1 MSNAVAES
9 PVSTAENVSLSVFN
23 IRRASH
29 ILSTLSPTNQLKVVL
44 NHIIMKGSISQ
55 LEADEL
61 YRVKRLTSRITE
73 LKGLGV
79 AVVAEMRR
87 DNTGKRYAR
96 YFIAS

>member
-1 MSNAVAES
+1 MNAVAEN
-9 PVSTAENVSLSVFN
+9 PVSLNTYN
-23 IRRASH
+23 IRRAAQ
-29 ILSTLSPTNQLKVVL
+29 IVGQIPTTNQMHPVL

-73 LKGLGV
+73 LKKLGV
-79 AVVAEMRR
+79 NIVAEMRR

>member
-1 MSNAVAES
+1 MSNAVAEP
-9 PVSTAENVSLSVFN
+9 PVSAAENVSLSVFN
-23 IRRASH
+23 IRRASY
-29 ILSTLSPTNQLKVVL
+29 ILSALSKTNQMYPVL

-79 AVVAEMRR
+79 SIVAEMRR

>member
-1 MSNAVAES
+1 MTTATAAEN
-9 PVSTAENVSLSVFN
+9 PVSVNAFN
-23 IRRASH
+23 IRTAAQIVDKLPS
-29 ILSTLSPTNQLKVVL
+29 TNQMKAVL

-61 YRVKRLTSRITE
+61 YRVKRLTSRVTE
-73 LKGLGV
+73 LKKLGV
-79 AVVAEMRR
+79 SIVAEMRR

>member
-1 MSNAVAES
+1 MNATCE
-9 PVSTAENVSLSVFN
+9 TAENPVSINTFN

-29 ILSTLSPTNQLKVVL
+29 ILGTLSPTNQCKAVL
-44 NHIIMKGSISQ
+44 NHIIMKGSLSQ

-73 LKGLGV
+73 LKQLGV
-79 AVVAEMRR
+79 AIIAEMRV